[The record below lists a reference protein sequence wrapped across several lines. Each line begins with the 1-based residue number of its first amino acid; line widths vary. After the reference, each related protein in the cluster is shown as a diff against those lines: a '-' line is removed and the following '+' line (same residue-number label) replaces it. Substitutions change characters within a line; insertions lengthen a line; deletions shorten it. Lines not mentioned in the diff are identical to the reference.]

1 MSSFVDDGICDCCD
15 GSDESSPPTPCP
27 NTCKEQGERFLAG
40 LQDELAGVESGL
52 NQREKYIK
60 DAVKLK
66 LKWKSQ
72 LQKVERD
79 IVKKQRQ
86 VDTMAKKRSDL
97 EKREEKLKELQKQQE
112 KQQEKAEEKED
123 NVEAAAAASTPPSPP
138 PSPTEQ
144 QEAADDTLSTTT
156 KEGESAENQAKRV
169 AAQWIP
175 GAVKEESDSSDVKP
189 DDIEYNDDD
198 NDDEEYGTGEEEE
211 GDGEEEE
218 EEEEEEEG
226 VNVDEALSVVDEN
239 TTTTT
244 KEASSSSP
252 SSMLIRLFSYLIS
265 KTFSKSPFQGT
276 FPTTPEGIQSA
287 LFTLQKQ
294 LSTIRTEHSKETSNL
309 RTLEKE
315 KSTLESNMKSSFG
328 PDDVFAVLVDR
339 CLSTKIDK
347 YTYEVCPYKTAKQ
360 KEGSSSFG
368 TDLGHWQG
376 FEEGGFS
383 VMKFVG
389 GSTCWQGPARSMTVS
404 VRCGAKDVLSQVQEP
419 SRCEYTA
426 VLETPAACHQS
437 TKVYLMNRIQ
447 QAKDWSIPVLDATI
461 VGLDTGDRII
471 LNPTGIRGDNDE
483 L

>member
-15 GSDESSPPTPCP
+15 GTDESSPPTPCP
-27 NTCKEQGERFLAG
+27 NTCKEKGDKFLAG
-40 LQDELAGVESGL
+40 LHDEVAGVESGL

-79 IVKKQRQ
+79 IAKKQRQ
-86 VDTMAKKRSDL
+86 VDTMANKKSDL
-97 EKREEKLKELQKQQE
+97 EKREQKLKELQKLLE
-112 KQQEKAEEKED
+112 KKVDDKGVD
-123 NVEAAAAASTPPSPP
+123 AAAAVAATAPSPSTST
-138 PSPTEQ
+138 SPTEQ
-144 QEAADDTLSTTT
+144 QAAEENPTTE
-156 KEGESAENQAKRV
+156 EGESAEDQAKRV
-169 AAQWIP
+169 AGQWIP
-175 GAVKEESDSSDVKP
+175 GAVKEEEGDLLDVKP
-189 DDIEYNDDD
+189 DTTIEYSSNDND
-198 NDDEEYGTGEEEE
+198 DDEEYGTSGE
-211 GDGEEEE
+211 GE

-226 VNVDEALSVVDEN
+226 VKVDDALNVVDGTA
-239 TTTTT
+239 TTTTA
-244 KEASSSSP
+244 KEASSP
-252 SSMLIRLFSYLIS
+252 SILKRLLSYLIS
-265 KTFSKSPFQGT
+265 KIFSKSPFQGT
-276 FPTTPEGIQSA
+276 FPTTPAGIQSG
-287 LFTLQKQ
+287 LSTVQKQ

-315 KSTLESNMKSSFG
+315 KSTLESNMKASFG

-360 KEGSSSFG
+360 KGGSSSFG

-383 VMKFVG
+383 VMKFGG

-404 VRCGAKDVLSQVQEP
+404 VRCGTKDALSQVQEP

-426 VLETPAACHQS
+426 VLETPAACHPS

-447 QAKDWSIPVLDATI
+447 QAINWSIPVLDATV

-471 LNPTGIRGDNDE
+471 ESPNGIRGDPDDNGE

>member
-27 NTCKEQGERFLAG
+27 NTCKEQGEKFLAG
-40 LQDELAGVESGL
+40 LQDELAGIESGL

-79 IVKKQRQ
+79 IVKKKRQ
-86 VDTMAKKRSDL
+86 VDTMADKRSDL
-97 EKREEKLKELQKQQE
+97 EKREQKLKELQKQQE
-112 KQQEKAEEKED
+112 KQQEKAEEKEE
-123 NVEAAAAASTPPSPP
+123 NVAAAAAAAVASTPASPP
-138 PSPTEQ
+138 ASAIE
-144 QEAADDTLSTTT
+144 QEASDDTLSTTT

-175 GAVKEESDSSDVKP
+175 GAVKEESDPLDVKP

-198 NDDEEYGTGEEEE
+198 NDDEEYGTAEEEE

-218 EEEEEEEG
+218 EEEEEEG
-226 VNVDEALSVVDEN
+226 VNVDETHSVVDEN
-239 TTTTT
+239 TPTTT
-244 KEASSSSP
+244 KEA

-265 KTFSKSPFQGT
+265 KIFIKSPFQGT
-276 FPTTPEGIQSA
+276 FPTTPEGIHSA
-287 LFTLQKQ
+287 LVTLQKQ
-294 LSTIRTEHSKETSNL
+294 LSTIRSEHSKETSNL

-328 PDDVFAVLVDR
+328 PDDAFAVLVDR

-347 YTYEVCPYKTAKQ
+347 YTYEVCPYKAAKQ

-368 TDLGHWQG
+368 TDLGQWQG

-383 VMKFVG
+383 VMKFGG

-404 VRCGAKDVLSQVQEP
+404 VRCGAKDVLSHVQEP

-437 TKVYLMNRIQ
+437 TKVYLMNRMQ
-447 QAKDWSIPVLDATI
+447 QAKDWSIPVVDATV

-471 LNPTGIRGDNDE
+471 LNPTGIIGDNDE